1 MLMISTCC
9 WKFPKQLLCLH
20 LLAYAYAYAY
30 AYALVETSLKE
41 VHTTKVL

>member
-1 MLMISTCC
+1 MISTCC

-20 LLAYAYAYAY
+20 LSAYAYAY